1 MLLADLGIGG
11 GHNLRSPI
19 GSLHLLRPAAQ
30 HVRQPGAV
38 EANLAFGR
46 QTEAFFGTGFILQF
60 GHFDFLVSISCVST
74 HIFWRTAGH
83 TQGHSRP
90 S

>member
-1 MLLADLGIGG
+1 MLLDDLGIGG
-11 GHNLRSPI
+11 GHNLRSPV

-30 HVRQPGAV
+30 HVRQPSTI
-38 EANLAFGR
+38 EAYLAFGG
-46 QTEAFFGTGFILQF
+46 QTEPFFGTGFSLHF
-60 GHFDFLVSISCVST
+60 GHFDFLVRISCAPA
-74 HIFWRTAGH
+74 HIVWRTAGH